1 MGSTIR
7 GSSKPRNKKKMNQT
21 TGLKNS
27 INGSIMEE
35 ADYMTAEQMRA
46 TMGPRP
52 KRVRGGLMDGTAAT
66 RERQLARLREP
77 KKEKYP
83 PMRYTNQG

>member
-1 MGSTIR
+1 
-7 GSSKPRNKKKMNQT
+7 
-21 TGLKNS
+21 
-27 INGSIMEE
+27 
-35 ADYMTAEQMRA
+35 MTAEQMRA
-46 TMGPRP
+46 TMGARP